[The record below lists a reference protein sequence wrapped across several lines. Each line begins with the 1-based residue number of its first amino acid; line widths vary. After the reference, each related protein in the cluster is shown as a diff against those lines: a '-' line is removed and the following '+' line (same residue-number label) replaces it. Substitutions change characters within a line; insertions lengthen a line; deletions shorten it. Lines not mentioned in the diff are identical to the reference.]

1 MIRARDRGVVVTG
14 VGLVSPVGSSFD
26 AFAAA
31 VLDGRSAAAPVTTF
45 DASMFPTSI
54 AAQVSLAERIALRSD
69 PLLRPFADADDWKSV
84 FGIAAAR
91 RALDDAGW
99 HKRRPPAGRIAVVLG
114 TGLSSL
120 SRSELEEDFLPY
132 LDAETHTLDLDEL
145 GRTLLDRS
153 RPASPRRHLTD
164 EVNRA
169 VAQIADARGRSL
181 SHFGACAASTQA
193 IGDAFRMVRDGY
205 ADAAIAGGMDS
216 MVHPFGMISFMLLG
230 ALSTKNVEEVRACKP
245 FHKDRDGFLIGEGAA
260 MFVLELESRA
270 KQRGA
275 KIYGRVIGYGASVD
289 GWNVTAPRPDGS
301 GAAAAMRHALRD
313 ARLVPRDVGYVN
325 AHGTGTGLND
335 PAEST
340 AVRDVFGEGLVP
352 ISSVKPVFGHT
363 IAAAGAME
371 AAACLA
377 AMAGDLLPPT
387 PNLTP
392 DAIDPD
398 CRGLDHIVGRGRK
411 GCPAILMTNNYG
423 FGGQNASLL
432 LERVNQNGVDL

>member
-1 MIRARDRGVVVTG
+1 MIRAKGRTVVVTG
-14 VGLVSPVGSSFD
+14 VGLVSPLGSSFD
-26 AFAAA
+26 AFGDA
-31 VLDGRSAAAPVTTF
+31 VVAGRSAALPVATF
-45 DASMFPTSI
+45 DASLFPTSI
-54 AAQVSLAERIALRSD
+54 AAQVSLAERIGFRSD
-69 PLLRPFADADDWKSV
+69 PMLKAWVDADDWKSV
-84 FGIAAAR
+84 FGIVAAR
-91 RALDDAGW
+91 RALDDAAW
-99 HKRRPPAGRIAVVLG
+99 QKRRPPASRIAVVLG

-132 LDAETHTLDLDEL
+132 LDAETRTLDLARF
-145 GRTLLDRS
+145 GRHVLERTRTAA
-153 RPASPRRHLTD
+153 PKRHLTD

-169 VAQIADARGRSL
+169 ISQLADARGRSL

-216 MVHPFGMISFMLLG
+216 MIHPFGMISFMLLG
-230 ALSTKNVEEVRACKP
+230 ALSTRNAEETRACKP
-245 FHKDRDGFLIGEGAA
+245 FHRDRDGFLIGEGAA

-275 KIYGRVIGYGASVD
+275 KIYGRVVGYGSSVD

-313 ARLVPRDVGYVN
+313 AKLVAKDVGYVN

-335 PAEST
+335 PAESK
-340 AVRDVFGEGLVP
+340 AVRDVFGDNLVP

-371 AAACLA
+371 TAACLA
-377 AMAGDLLPPT
+377 SMAHDRLPPT
-387 PNLTP
+387 PNLTL
-392 DAIDPD
+392 DAVDPE
-398 CRGLDHIVGRGRK
+398 CQGLDHVVAGGRK

-432 LERVNQNGVDL
+432 LERVE